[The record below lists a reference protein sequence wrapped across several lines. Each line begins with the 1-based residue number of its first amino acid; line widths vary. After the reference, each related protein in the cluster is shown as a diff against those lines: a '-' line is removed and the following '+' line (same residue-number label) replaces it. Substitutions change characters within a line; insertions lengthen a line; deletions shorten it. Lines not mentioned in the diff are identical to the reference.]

1 MSHCEEYLMGNTLK
15 WPYPVNYG
23 KENEISTDILILGGG
38 IAGCHAAIN
47 AAKSDAKVVVVDKGP
62 VITSGAGG
70 SGVDHWHGACTN
82 PCSKVSPDELIEI
95 IHKDT
100 KALATGEYGIG
111 AASYI
116 MFKESYDALLDCEK
130 MGVKFRDEDDE
141 FAGAEFRDEK
151 TKFCFAYDY
160 VSRLHFRIWG
170 TTFKPALYNECKRLG
185 VAIYDR
191 TQATA
196 LLTEGGKQGGRVIGA
211 TGLNIRTGEFTVF
224 KAKATVIC
232 MSRPQR
238 IWEFSTEL
246 NGMASL
252 RPQVNMGN
260 GHAMAWR
267 AGAALT
273 QMEKSNKSI
282 SGIGYRFPQFGVAG
296 YSATWFACTIVDRDG
311 KEIPFVDRDGNIIQ
325 TADARYRPDPGQK
338 FMGERTTAYEY
349 RGWKRLIPDLYDR
362 IKKGEYKLPFYADLP
377 SMPEIERKALWGLMV
392 GEEGKSKI
400 PVLRTYTE
408 AGFDPSKDLLQSYMV
423 LDGSMVGDRRGGPPY
438 LRTFGGAG
446 DAGGVVV
453 DWDMKTTLDGL
464 YAAGDQ
470 LFASNFH
477 HHAAVTGRYAGRK
490 AAEYA
495 MQAAEPGITR
505 GQVEAEKVRVYAPVK
520 RQDGI
525 EWKELNA
532 GICRVMQNYCGD
544 PKDGE
549 VMKIGLVWLED
560 LVENGALM
568 TYATNP
574 HKLGRTL
581 DVLDVLTNSQII
593 IHASM
598 ARKASSEHYDFHRL
612 DYPETDPP
620 EWHKWITVRQEN
632 GDVETGE
639 MPIEFAGNLTENYEA
654 NNKGYKGWY
663 DTEGK
668 YITGQAKK

>member
-1 MSHCEEYLMGNTLK
+1 
-15 WPYPVNYG
+15 V
-23 KENEISTDILILGGG
+23 ENEVITDVLVLGGG
-38 IAGCHAAIN
+38 IAGCWAAIA
-47 AAKSDAKVVVVDKGP
+47 AAKKGLI
-62 VITSGAGG
+62 VTLVEKGATVSSG
-70 SGVDHWHGACTN
+70 SGVGCDHWLYTAN
-82 PCSKVSPDELIEI
+82 PCSKITPEEMVDAEFTS
-95 IHKDT
+95 T
-100 KALATGEYGIG
+100 KGYTNSISRYI
-111 AASYI
+111 ASR
-116 MFKESYDALLDCEK
+116 ESYDTLLELEE
-130 MGVKFRDEDDE
+130 MGGKIRDTEDE
-141 FAGAEFRDEK
+141 FKGADFRDEK

-160 VSRLHFRIWG
+160 INKLHFRVWG
-170 TTFKPALYNECKRLG
+170 TTFKRALYNECKRLG
-185 VAIYDR
+185 VNIHDR
-191 TQATA
+191 TQATG
-196 LLTEGGKQGGRVIGA
+196 LLTEEGKQGARVVGA
-211 TGLNIRTGEFTVF
+211 TGINIRTGEFTVF

-273 QMEKSNKSI
+273 QMEKSRSSI
-282 SGIGYRFPQFGVAG
+282 SGIGYRFPQFGVGG
-296 YSATWFACTIVDRDG
+296 YSATWFACTMVDRDG

-325 TADARYRPDPGQK
+325 NADARYRPDKGQK
-338 FMGERTTAYEY
+338 FRGERTNAYDY
-349 RGWKRLIPDLYDR
+349 QGFRSLIPGLYER

-377 SMPEIERKALWGLMV
+377 GMPEIERKALWGLMV

-408 AGFDPSKDLLQSYMV
+408 AGFDPSKDQLQSYMV
-423 LDGSMVGDRRGGPPY
+423 LNGDMVGDRRGGPPY
-438 LRTFGGAG
+438 LRTFGASG

-453 DWDMKTTLDGL
+453 DWDLKTTLDGL

-477 HHAAVTGRYAGRK
+477 HHAAVTGRYTGRK

-495 MQAAEPGITR
+495 EQIAQAEITR
-505 GQVEAEKVRVYAPVK
+505 GQVEAEKVRIYAPAK

-549 VMKIGLVWLED
+549 VMKIGLIWLED
-560 LVENGALM
+560 IAENVASKA
-568 TYATNP
+568 YATNP

-593 IHASM
+593 INACM
-598 ARKASSEHYDFHRL
+598 ARKASSELYDFHRL

-620 EWHKWITVRQEN
+620 EWHKWITVRMEN
-632 GDVETGE
+632 GDVKTGE
-639 MPIEFAGNLTENYEA
+639 LPIEFAGNLTESYETRNKNYR
-654 NNKGYKGWY
+654 GWY
-663 DTEGK
+663 DNEGK
-668 YITGQAKK
+668 ALTN